1 MVSICSPLR
10 YRLHVAI
17 IIVLVSSED
26 LIMIYLGV
34 PRQAAQSV
42 SFLIWGRVYCLYLNN
57 VWYVGLVYVTGS
69 GSITFSYS

>member
-34 PRQAAQSV
+34 PRQAAQS
-42 SFLIWGRVYCLYLNN
+42 FH
-57 VWYVGLVYVTGS
+57 
-69 GSITFSYS
+69 F